1 MANTS
6 PYSAKDDQQ
15 LIVNILTPE
24 IRNNPYAFAMYA
36 YPWGKAGTPLE
47 HMAGPRSWQKEVMLE
62 IAAYLSD
69 ANHKHQNRQPLPP
82 FFREAICSGRG
93 PGKSALVGMLV
104 HWFLSTRL
112 GGSVVLTANTE
123 AQLTSK
129 TMPEVAKWVTLG
141 INAHWFEINALSVK
155 PAKWF
160 AELMEADPRK
170 GGLKKDT
177 KYYYAMAQLWSEE
190 NPDAF
195 AGAHNW
201 SGEMYLFDEASG
213 IPENI
218 WSVTEGV
225 FTEPIP
231 DRFWLAFSNGRRNT
245 GAFFECFHKHRNLW
259 RHKQIDA
266 RTVEGVDP
274 NTYQGIIDKYG
285 KDSDEARIEVYG
297 QFPNAGQRQFIPMDF
312 IEGAVARA
320 TPEADPGAPL
330 LMGIDVARYG
340 EDTSVFAFRQGRDAR
355 SIPWQRFRKLSIT
368 ELADRAVE
376 AINQYNPDAVFVD
389 GGGVGGGLVDIL
401 KDLGHVVIEVQAG
414 SSADDKNEYQNKRVE
429 MWARMKDWLPV
440 GVIPDDPELFDDLKA
455 PEYSYHRNTNVL
467 QLESKDEMKKRGLAS
482 PDTAEAL
489 AQTFARTVARR
500 DRNASRARRRTQQA
514 TDYDPFHF
522 TG

>member
-1 MANTS
+1 MAATS
-6 PYSAKDDQQ
+6 PYAPKDDHA
-15 LIVNILTPE
+15 LLVNILSPD
-24 IRNNPYAFAMYA
+24 IRNNPYQFALFA

-47 HMAGPRSWQKEVMLE
+47 HMAGPRSWQRDVMLE
-62 IAAYLSD
+62 IAEYLAH
-69 ANHKHQNRQPLPP
+69 ANHAHANRTPLPP

-112 GGSVVLTANTE
+112 GGSAVLTANTE

-129 TMPEVAKWVTLG
+129 TMPEVAKWVTMG
-141 INAHWFEINALSVK
+141 INSHWFEINALSIK

-274 NTYQGIIDKYG
+274 NTYQGIIDRYG
-285 KDSDEARIEVYG
+285 PDSDEARVEVYG
-297 QFPNAGQRQFIPMDF
+297 QFPNAGQRQFIAMDA
-312 IEGAVARA
+312 IEGAQAR
-320 TPEADPGAPL
+320 TPEDDPGAPL

-340 EDTSVFAFRQGRDAR
+340 EDSSIFAFRKGRDAR
-355 SIPWQRFRKLSIT
+355 TIPWQKFRKLSMT
-368 ELADRAVE
+368 QLADRAVE

-401 KDLGHVVIEVQAG
+401 KDLGHRVIEVQAG
-414 SSADDKNEYQNKRVE
+414 GSADDKAAYQNKRVE
-429 MWARMKDWLPV
+429 MWALMREWLSI
-440 GVIPDDPELFDDLKA
+440 GCIPDDPELRDDLKA
-455 PEYSYHRNTNVL
+455 PEYSYHRTTNVL
-467 QLESKDEMKKRGLAS
+467 QLESKDSMKERGLAS

-489 AQTFARTVARR
+489 AQTFARTVPRL
-500 DRNASRARRRTQQA
+500 DRNTSRSRRRSQPRGEEA
-514 TDYDPFHF
+514 GPFHF